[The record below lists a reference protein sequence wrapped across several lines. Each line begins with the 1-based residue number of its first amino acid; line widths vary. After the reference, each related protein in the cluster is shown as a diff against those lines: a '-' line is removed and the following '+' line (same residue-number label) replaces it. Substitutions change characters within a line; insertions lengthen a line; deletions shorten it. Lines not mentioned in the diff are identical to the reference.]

1 MNNSKLILGV
11 ILLILSIY
19 IIITDDH
26 QWLPFTL
33 LLLGLIVFI
42 NGLIELR
49 QNKKSR
55 VGYTYI
61 VIFLFVIY
69 VAIDGILLRFSS

>member
-1 MNNSKLILGV
+1 MNNSKLILGI

-19 IIITDDH
+19 IIMTDDY

-33 LLLGLIVFI
+33 LLLGMIVFI

-55 VGYTYI
+55 AGYTYI
-61 VIFLFVIY
+61 AIFLIVLY